1 MSDIVSIRLEN
12 ENNKSVKIINII
24 GKTIKMLSFLRSAY
38 SFVKSSYKEN
48 PLAYQDYDLAKP
60 GVYMLISEDNK
71 SIYIGESDNIL
82 ERLNTHYSTDEKTEY
97 WVKTMV
103 FVADGNYPLNI
114 SQIKYIESKL
124 LEYAK
129 SVAQIHVV
137 DVNLKNKKP
146 SLLPNISTNDK
157 VVAENFLGDII
168 TLTKTLGIDFFDISK
183 TIVTADEIAN
193 KELLEYWMPV
203 DLYMGGPEHS
213 VGHLLYSRF
222 WNNYLYN
229 KGIVPV
235 KEPFAKL
242 RHQGMILGA
251 NGEKMSKSKGNVIN
265 PDDMVKQYSADALRV
280 YEMFMGPIDAAK
292 PWDPNGIDGSK
303 KFLERVW
310 RLYTESGKIKNVENI
325 NLEKTYHFTVKK
337 VTKDYENMYFNSAIS
352 QMMIFY

>member
-168 TLTKTLGIDFFDISK
+168 ILTKTLGIDFFDISK

-193 KELLEYWMPV
+193 KEIFRFSSKKYDAQLIIDGETYVVLAQSKIAKNISNSCKQCYIDKRTLLI
-203 DLYMGGPEHS
+203 DN
-213 VGHLLYSRF
+213 GHLID
-222 WNNYLYN
+222 NGNYLIATTN
-229 KGIVPV
+229 I
-235 KEPFAKL
+235 PFDSASTAANVVSG
-242 RHQGMILGA
+242 RSA
-251 NGEKMSKSKGNVIN
+251 NGKVEWKT
-265 PDDMVKQYSADALRV
+265 D
-280 YEMFMGPIDAAK
+280 
-292 PWDPNGIDGSK
+292 NGK
-303 KFLERVW
+303 
-310 RLYTESGKIKNVENI
+310 TIKDFE
-325 NLEKTYHFTVKK
+325 
-337 VTKDYENMYFNSAIS
+337 
-352 QMMIFY
+352 